1 MRTHG
6 TRVWGGGFGAALAFL
21 SYLSFA
27 TSVLFSQDLDVVLY
41 AGDRSSRTMIDGI
54 DDPIEQEAFE
64 KLRSTEDQVEKRV
77 LAEAFL
83 EEYPRSWLTPFV
95 LAMAAKAAVAQNDLE
110 AGLEYGKRSLRI
122 LPENGTLLAI
132 IANVQVQRGLLD
144 EASKSAADALE
155 YLDRFQGPAQYADDE
170 WDRVKRELSASAH
183 FVLGRVKATL
193 GLRATGAERVEL
205 LNAAREALHRSLELN
220 KSDGI
225 ATFLL
230 GIVAE
235 EIGNASEAR
244 SAFATAL
251 RIPSPVQ
258 DRALERLRQ
267 IHSDQEP
274 ARSSFQEF
282 HAKIPPLGLKTGAE
296 RPRPAREDS
305 FGAYAGSAAC
315 QGCHREIFDAWSRT
329 GMARMF
335 RPYAP
340 ENVMGDFVERNE
352 YRDAD
357 GDLLGRMVLD
367 DGRHF
372 IELQGKG
379 GFERFPVDY
388 TIGSKWQQAYGT
400 RLPDGRIHVMPIQ
413 YNRLHGEWVNFWEVL
428 DDGPSERSIISNFH
442 RMELVTSYQMHC
454 AACHTSQVQAEGLLI
469 EPERITFREPGINCE
484 MCHGPS
490 RAHAD
495 AWLSGEA
502 PSTDPATPPLRFADL
517 DHRSYV
523 KVCAECHM
531 QSGVVQAGPRGEIN
545 YSGKHKDFL
554 SRRRQRPYEEYSRSA
569 FYKDGRFR
577 ETTFIV
583 EAFSRSQCFRV
594 GQVHCGHCHD
604 PHPMDS
610 ADNPTSLKFRD
621 NPNQMCVQCHES
633 YADEIESHTRHP
645 ADSEASLCTA
655 CHMPKIMNSMMFLAG
670 THRIDD
676 IPDAEMT
683 RHFGQAESPNACLEC
698 HESQSTDWLAES
710 LSDWH

>member
-6 TRVWGGGFGAALAFL
+6 TRVWAGGFGAALAL
-21 SYLSFA
+21 LAYLSFA
-27 TSVLFSQDLDVVLY
+27 TSVLFPQDLDVVLY

-64 KLRSTEDQVEKRV
+64 RLRSTEDQVEKRV

-132 IANVQVQRGLLD
+132 IANVQVQKGLLD

-235 EIGNASEAR
+235 EIGNAGEAR

-267 IHSDQEP
+267 IHSDQES

-340 ENVMGDFVERNE
+340 ENVMGDFEERNE

-683 RHFGQAESPNACLEC
+683 RHFGQAESPNACLQC

>member
-6 TRVWGGGFGAALAFL
+6 TRVWGGGFGAALAL
-21 SYLSFA
+21 LAYLSFA
-27 TSVLFSQDLDVVLY
+27 TSVLFPEDLDVVLY

-54 DDPIEQEAFE
+54 EDPIEQEAFE

-77 LAEAFL
+77 LAESFL
-83 EEYPRSWLTPFV
+83 EEYPLSWLTPFV

-132 IANVQVQRGLLD
+132 IANVQVQKGLLD

-155 YLDRFQGPAQYADDE
+155 YLDRFQGPAQYAEDE

-235 EIGNASEAR
+235 EIGNAGEAR

-340 ENVMGDFVERNE
+340 ENVMGDFEERNE

-502 PSTDPATPPLRFADL
+502 PSTDPAAPPLRFADL

-683 RHFGQAESPNACLEC
+683 RHFGQAESPNACLQC